1 MQHILES
8 ASYVR
13 NDELLQAAEAKQSAL
28 HAICERDAT
37 ARHVWELLDT
47 PQTVATLARRLKLD
61 EGEPVDAN
69 DITASL
75 TALIREEL
83 IQISPDS

>member
-1 MQHILES
+1 MQKISTS
-8 ASYVR
+8 ASYVQ
-13 NDELLQAAEAKQSAL
+13 NLELLEAEAAKQAVLSS
-28 HAICERDAT
+28 ICEQDPA

-47 PQTVATLARRLKLD
+47 PQTVATLSRHLEHEDVA
-61 EGEPVDAN
+61 

-75 TALIREEL
+75 TKLIREEL